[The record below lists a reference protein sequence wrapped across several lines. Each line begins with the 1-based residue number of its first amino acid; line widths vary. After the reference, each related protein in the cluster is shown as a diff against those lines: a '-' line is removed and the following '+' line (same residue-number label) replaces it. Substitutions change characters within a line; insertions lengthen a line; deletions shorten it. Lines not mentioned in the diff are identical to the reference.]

1 MIIIVFHQNKLTKL
15 LLNAT
20 HCSFPED
27 LGVIK
32 EAETLVLQRESGTAD
47 MNLVPEGLGRAGAKS
62 SPGNGRDFIAPSPA
76 CLQRS
81 PCPALPGQQHPL
93 TSPTTRCAIL
103 AQGFVAPVT
112 FPHWLC
118 PTLAKRLTWHRIPT
132 HH

>member
-47 MNLVPEGLGRAGAKS
+47 MNSVPEGLG
-62 SPGNGRDFIAPSPA
+62 
-76 CLQRS
+76 
-81 PCPALPGQQHPL
+81 
-93 TSPTTRCAIL
+93 
-103 AQGFVAPVT
+103 
-112 FPHWLC
+112 
-118 PTLAKRLTWHRIPT
+118 
-132 HH
+132 